1 MNRNQELLKRVK
13 DLSLPLGE
21 YAVFGSGP
29 MGVRGLREMYDIDLI
44 VSDRIFDEYSN
55 KPGWKIK
62 EIYGYRDWLKNDELE
77 IEMGRDWHEGW
88 DVEKMIKESDM
99 IDGLPFVQLDY
110 LIRWKKLSGREKD
123 LKDVELIGEF
133 INKSNE

>member
-1 MNRNQELLKRVK
+1 MKRNQELLKRVK
-13 DLSLPLGE
+13 DLGIPLGE

-29 MGVRGLREMYDIDLI
+29 IGVRGLREMHDIDLI
-44 VSDRIFDEYSN
+44 VSDNIFDEYLN
-55 KPGWKIK
+55 KPGWRIK

-88 DVEKMIKESDM
+88 DVEKMIKEADM

-110 LIRWKKLSGREKD
+110 LIKWKKFFGREKD
-123 LKDVELIGEF
+123 LKDVELIENF
-133 INKSNE
+133 LKDEKR

>member
-13 DLSLPLGE
+13 DLGLPLGE

-29 MGVRGLREMYDIDLI
+29 MGARGLREMHDIDLI
-44 VSDRIFDEYSN
+44 VSDKIFDEYSN
-55 KPGWKIK
+55 KSGWIIK

-88 DVEKMIKESDM
+88 DVEKMIKEADM

-110 LIRWKKLSGREKD
+110 LIRWKKFFGREKD
-123 LKDVELIGEF
+123 LKDVELIENF
-133 INKSNE
+133 LKDEKR